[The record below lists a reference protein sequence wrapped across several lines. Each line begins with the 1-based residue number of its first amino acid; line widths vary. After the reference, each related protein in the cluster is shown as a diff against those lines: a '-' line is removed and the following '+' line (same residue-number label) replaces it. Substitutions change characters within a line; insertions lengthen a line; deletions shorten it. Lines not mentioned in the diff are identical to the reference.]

1 MTQETI
7 EKAFPVTAPARL
19 KLSNIRGS
27 VQIEAGDDSQISIS
41 ATKHLDSGDAS
52 RTEIVMA
59 QAEDGKVTVET
70 KFSEWWSAIFNFSK
84 PCKVDYV
91 VRVPHACA
99 VEASVVSST
108 LSIQSIE
115 GELKASTVSGDMTL
129 KDIGGGLQISS
140 VSGNVS
146 GEGLT
151 GKLNLSTVS
160 GGVRLSGENLDLAKV
175 TTVSGDIHIGTSRGE
190 GPYSF
195 QSVSGNVFL
204 SINQEAGFTVKMHS
218 VSGNL
223 QTALPLSNRYRSG
236 GTLNAEVGG
245 GGIEITMNSVSGDL
259 HLEAP
264 GVSTPQPQSQ
274 PDQVSRREV
283 LEQIARGEMSV
294 EEGVEK
300 LKSAG

>member
-27 VQIEAGDDSQISIS
+27 VQIEAGEDGQIVVN

-52 RTEIVMA
+52 RTEIVMS
-59 QAEDGKVTVET
+59 QAEDGKVIVET
-70 KFSEWWSAIFNFSK
+70 KYSEWYLSFFKSSA

-91 VRVPHACA
+91 VRVPHAC
-99 VEASVVSST
+99 EIESSVVSSS
-108 LSIQSIE
+108 LSIQSVD
-115 GELKASTVSGDMTL
+115 GELNASTVSGDMSL
-129 KDIGGGLQISS
+129 KATSGGLHLSS

-151 GKLNLSTVS
+151 GKLRLSTVS
-160 GGVRLSGENLDLAKV
+160 GGVRLAGENLDQAKV

-190 GPYSF
+190 GPYTF
-195 QSVSGNVFL
+195 QSVSGDVFL
-204 SINQEAGFTVKMHS
+204 SVNQEAGFSIRMHSISGNLQTSLPLSNRNRSGGSLNAEVAGGGIEIAMNS

-223 QTALPLSNRYRSG
+223 
-236 GTLNAEVGG
+236 
-245 GGIEITMNSVSGDL
+245 
-259 HLEAP
+259 HLDAP
-264 GVSTPQPQSQ
+264 GVSTPPAQPE
-274 PDQVSRREV
+274 PDKVSRRDV
-283 LEQIARGEMSV
+283 LERIERGEMTV

-300 LKSAG
+300 LKSAR